1 MREVFKKYLNDEIKY
16 SKKQLIGIISL
27 VIVIAGIFGW
37 VYEFIFYYFDQGMD
51 KFYYQGGNFLPWI
64 NIYAYGALFI
74 ILFSYKYKKSPLK
87 VFLISLLSTGL
98 LEFLSGFILHKYF
111 GLRFW
116 DYNIEILN
124 FGNIGGYICLRSV
137 TFFAV
142 SGLLLMYLILP
153 FCVYLSEKIKTNKFL
168 IISLILLFMIVI
180 DDLYNLV
187 ISKVFD
193 LPNAIEIYKNLGFN
207 FMIIKELL

>member
-142 SGLLLMYLILP
+142 SGLLLMYGILP
-153 FCVYLSEKIKTNKFL
+153 FCIYLSEKIKINKFL
-168 IISLILLFMIVI
+168 IISLILLFIIVI
-180 DDLYNLV
+180 DGLYNLV

>member
-1 MREVFKKYLNDEIKY
+1 MREVFKKYINDEIKY

-142 SGLLLMYLILP
+142 SGLLLMYGILP

-168 IISLILLFMIVI
+168 IISLILLFIIVI